1 LHEDKLINSLQ
12 DYEKILSMDSHVMMI
27 ETRRFGK
34 CNTASAFIYMYIQ
47 CKLWINTFHRCI
59 SCNPKY
65 VQRNFQHASGK
76 DEGVDP

>member
-1 LHEDKLINSLQ
+1 MASQ
-12 DYEKILSMDSHVMMI
+12 VMMI

-34 CNTASAFIYMYIQ
+34 CNTFSAFTYIQ

-65 VQRNFQHASGK
+65 VQHNFQRASGK
-76 DEGVDP
+76 DEGLVSV